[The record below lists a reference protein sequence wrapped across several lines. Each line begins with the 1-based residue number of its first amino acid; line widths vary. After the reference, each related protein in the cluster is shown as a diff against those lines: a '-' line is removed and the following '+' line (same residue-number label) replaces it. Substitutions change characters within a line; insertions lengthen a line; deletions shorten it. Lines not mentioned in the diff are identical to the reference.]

1 MRFSKEKFLRYAGR
15 RDKERY
21 LNHLD
26 ILDGREV
33 EHGSMIK
40 YEVDGKKHLMY
51 PVMDEWCKV

>member
-1 MRFSKEKFLRYAGR
+1 MFK
-15 RDKERY
+15 
-21 LNHLD
+21 NHLD